1 MMQPS
6 SDPFARKEWYDIK
19 APAVF
24 TNRQVGKTVVNKT
37 AGQSAFFLLRVLFNF
52 FFPLARFA
60 FP

>member
-1 MMQPS
+1 MMARALAHVCSS

-37 AGQSAFFLLRVLFNF
+37 QGQSTSITSSSRGARVG
-52 FFPLARFA
+52 
-60 FP
+60 